1 MEIKNSLKNSGVGVF
16 RNGCGYSGLRTR
28 KLAVSQG
35 GIHGLKYFCGVDKNL
50 GKPEVSL

>member
-35 GIHGLKYFCGVDKNL
+35 GIHGINYFCGVDKNL